1 MYRITVNTEGKYNN
15 VALGPRYCFFKKT
28 AKHLIQLFLNLSCEI
43 YVQKLVHVGDIFTW
57 SDYEVKDAVFSY
69 YEHAIGKNLN

>member
-1 MYRITVNTEGKYNN
+1 MKKNGTKY
-15 VALGPRYCFFKKT
+15 T
-28 AKHLIQLFLNLSCEI
+28 SCEI
-43 YVQKLVHVGDIFTW
+43 YVQKLVHVGDVFTW